1 MQGEDFNTNELFN
14 SVGHNS
20 KIWPLNWPII
30 AHILTEQY
38 DKTNDNEVLLPNEGL
53 IGWKNFK

>member
-1 MQGEDFNTNELFN
+1 MQGEDFNTNKLFN

-38 DKTNDNEVLLPNEGL
+38 DKTSDNEVLLPN
-53 IGWKNFK
+53 